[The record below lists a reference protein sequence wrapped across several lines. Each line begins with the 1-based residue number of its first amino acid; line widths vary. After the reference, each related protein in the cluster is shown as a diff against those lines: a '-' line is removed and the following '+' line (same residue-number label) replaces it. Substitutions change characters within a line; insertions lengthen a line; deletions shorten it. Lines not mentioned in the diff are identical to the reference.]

1 MKEQLDQLELS
12 DLRLTEAYAQLKQE
26 NAALKAE
33 LAQKN
38 EQAVAMQAQT
48 DEVRSR
54 IDQLIAALEADL
66 PAA

>member
-12 DLRLTEAYAQLKQE
+12 VLRLTEAYAQLKQE
-26 NAALKAE
+26 NAVLKAE

-38 EQAVAMQAQT
+38 EQAIAMQAQT

>member
-12 DLRLTEAYAQLKQE
+12 VLRLTEAYAQLKQE

-33 LAQKN
+33 LVQKN

>member
-12 DLRLTEAYAQLKQE
+12 VLRLTEAYAQLKQE

>member
-12 DLRLTEAYAQLKQE
+12 VLRLTEAYAQLKQE
-26 NAALKAE
+26 NAALQAE

-38 EQAVAMQAQT
+38 EQAAAMQAQT